1 MNDAQLDELR
11 DLKKSIAKMSTDL
24 IELNKKFTEVVV
36 RMHELVQS
44 IEEGLG

>member
-11 DLKKSIAKMSTDL
+11 ALKKLIAGMDTDI

-36 RMHELVQS
+36 RMHELVES
-44 IEEGLG
+44 VEDGLS

>member
-11 DLKKSIAKMSTDL
+11 ELKKMIARMNTDI
-24 IELNKKFTEVVV
+24 IELNKTFTEVVV

>member
-11 DLKKSIAKMSTDL
+11 ELKKMIARMNTDI